1 MAKMDDLRDLYHHMM
16 KDAYSAE
23 KQLVE
28 AMPKM
33 IEAASSSNLK
43 QALEAHLEETRRHF
57 EAVRA
62 MLDEMD
68 VNPGNKVCVGME
80 GLIKEG
86 DELVKKK
93 GQIDNDVLDA
103 GLITAAQKAEHYEI
117 SEYGSL
123 REFASA
129 IGMDNHAQQLNQILD
144 DEYEADR
151 KLSKLAEGGLNWEA
165 LAG

>member
-1 MAKMDDLRDLYHHMM
+1 MAKMEDLRDLYNHMM

-28 AMPKM
+28 ALPEM
-33 IEAASSSNLK
+33 IDAVTSQNLRD
-43 QALEAHLEETRRHF
+43 ALQAHLEETRAHF

-86 DELVKKK
+86 SELVKKK
-93 GQIDNDVLDA
+93 GQIDDDVLDA

-117 SEYGSL
+117 SEYGTL
-123 REFASA
+123 REFAA
-129 IGMDNHAQQLNQILD
+129 ALGMDRHAEVHNQILD

-151 KLSKLAEGGLNWEA
+151 KLSALAEGGLNWEA